1 MHAMRI
7 ALLKTIGLIIGIVW
21 LTTQNFALVN
31 AAPKCEPLDKRP
43 VKLEAW
49 LSKKY
54 QEDFRYLRKEF
65 GAMGDTRVAL
75 WLYPAENP
83 SGSVA
88 IGRCVPAFI
97 ARHALQ
103 RAMAHTKGVK
113 SLVHQSF
120 FSPHWVGVGTSLF
133 SELSQKKVTRE
144 QVDSLLEDTLTTR
157 EFQALYRKY
166 TKQEEVVMGF
176 GIEIPNP
183 KLMDK

>member
-1 MHAMRI
+1 MKHF
-7 ALLKTIGLIIGIVW
+7 LLKTIGLVVGVVW
-21 LTTQNFALVN
+21 LVIESDELVN
-31 AAPKCEPLDKRP
+31 AMPKCQPLDKRP
-43 VKLEAW
+43 VKLEVW

-54 QEDFRYLRKEF
+54 QGDFRYLRKEF
-65 GAMGDTRVAL
+65 GAMGDTKVAL

-120 FSPHWVGVGTSLF
+120 FSPHWIGVGTSLF
-133 SELSQKKVTRE
+133 SELSQKKVTTE
-144 QVDSLLEDTLTTR
+144 QVDSLLDDTLTTR
-157 EFQALYRKY
+157 EFQELYREY
-166 TKQEEVVMGF
+166 TEQEEVVMGF

-183 KLMDK
+183 KLMGK